1 MGWRHSLVFDS
12 CLSFVRSAL
21 GRTSN
26 GGVRRRVDRDIILE
40 DKGDGGCSTGRPVD
54 LEGLAQDGWDVGVC
68 EVCFVRRTQYL
79 DCLGVAGYF
88 RVCIVDEYDRV
99 GVQGI
104 ATICKATAGS
114 PRVGT
119 GVGNF
124 A

>member
-1 MGWRHSLVFDS
+1 MLIFYRGLHS
-12 CLSFVRSAL
+12 

-26 GGVRRRVDRDIILE
+26 GGVRRRVDRDILLE
-40 DKGDGGCSTGRPVD
+40 DKGDGWCGTGRPVD
-54 LEGLAQDGWDVGVC
+54 LEGLAQDGWNVGAC
-68 EVCFVRRTQYL
+68 EVCFVRRTQCL

-88 RVCIVDEYDRV
+88 RVCIVDEHDRV

-104 ATICKATAGS
+104 ATICKVTAGS